1 MLACQSI
8 SCSNQSYSQKSG
20 NFAANFA
27 VRVAEC
33 LFAASLIAVTSIP
46 AHAQEWICGPDFA
59 SAKIDVANADGAG
72 ARGGDL
78 PVMPVRMAR
87 FDAVD
92 ALMTAAQADVL
103 WRLADIAFVPE
114 FENAALVLMKGTANT
129 ITGLVAYDQ
138 NPDFAGRHVADMQDG
153 AGGLWQEKL
162 LEQGLVILLPEGDRP
177 IDTLIKAEQSAMT
190 QQAGLWATSQ
200 NPAYHYA
207 GSSGLAGD
215 LPDAAQAIGR
225 FAVIDGILE
234 RIEDREWR
242 SYLNFGANW
251 RDDFTVMIDRDR
263 RDAIAATGQHM
274 EDWIGRKI
282 RVRGLIE
289 DRGGPYLELAN
300 PASLCVEQSVGQP

>member
-8 SCSNQSYSQKSG
+8 SRSNQTYSQKSG

-27 VRVAEC
+27 VGVAGC
-33 LFAASLIAVTSIP
+33 LFAASLAVATP
-46 AHAQEWICGPDFA
+46 AHAQEWICGPAFDA
-59 SAKIDVANADGAG
+59 ATIEVANVDGAG
-72 ARGGDL
+72 VRGGDL
-78 PVMPVRMAR
+78 PVMPVQLAR

-92 ALMTAAQADVL
+92 ALIISAQPDVL

-114 FENAALVLMKGTANT
+114 FENAALEAMQDTANT
-129 ITGLVAYDQ
+129 ITGLIAYDQ
-138 NPDFAGRHVADMQDG
+138 NPDFAGRRLADMRDG
-153 AGGLWQEKL
+153 SGMLWQEKL
-162 LEQGLVILLPEGDRP
+162 LEQGVVILLPEGDRP

-190 QQAGLWATSQ
+190 QQAGLWANSQ

-289 DRGGPYLELAN
+289 DRGGPYLELVN